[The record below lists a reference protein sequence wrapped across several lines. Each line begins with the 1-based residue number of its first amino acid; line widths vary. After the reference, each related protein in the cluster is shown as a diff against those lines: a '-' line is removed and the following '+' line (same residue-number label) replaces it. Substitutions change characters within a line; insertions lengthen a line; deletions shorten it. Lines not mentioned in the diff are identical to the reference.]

1 MASSIHNIGKILK
14 SYSAT
19 SSFKCWVHCSSNCLV
34 KNLSDNQGK
43 YMFFSF
49 ELKEKVLKNNKNLGK
64 TQRKVKYKTGLN
76 PGNGKVIKI

>member
-1 MASSIHNIGKILK
+1 
-14 SYSAT
+14 
-19 SSFKCWVHCSSNCLV
+19 
-34 KNLSDNQGK
+34 
-43 YMFFSF
+43 MFFSF